1 MGIFDFLKSNKEKNS
16 KRIKEK
22 IQIKKFEKRQYIW
35 MDQVEEI
42 CSKEETSKV
51 INYHALFYTQ
61 LKVNV
66 FTLLA
71 PVNLK
76 DEKKLRI
83 FYSHKFSIG
92 YLFGFLVAV
101 LQSEEFMRRKEK
113 ELLKILMIALM
124 QDLFDFTKDSAEK
137 ISNSISSKDP
147 EFYDSENFKAGLAT
161 GGREWIQFVKD
172 EFRGIIGNNFAEKIK
187 EFEKDFL

>member
-1 MGIFDFLKSNKEKNS
+1 MGIFDFFKSNKEKNS

-22 IQIKKFEKRQYIW
+22 IQINKFEKRQYIW

-42 CSKEETSKV
+42 CSKEEANKI
-51 INYHALFYTQ
+51 INYHAQFFTQ

-76 DEKKLRI
+76 DERKLRI

-101 LQSEEFMRRKEK
+101 LQSEEFMKRKEK
-113 ELLKILMIALM
+113 ELLRILMIALM
-124 QDLFDFTKDSAEK
+124 QDLFDFTKESAEK
-137 ISNSISSKDP
+137 ISNSINSKDP
-147 EFYDSENFKAGLAT
+147 EFYDSENFKVGLVT
-161 GGREWIQFVKD
+161 GSRDWNQFAKD
-172 EFRGIIGNNFAEKIK
+172 KFSGIIGNNFAEKIK

>member
-1 MGIFDFLKSNKEKNS
+1 MGIFDFFKSNKEKNS

-22 IQIKKFEKRQYIW
+22 IQINKFEKRQYIW

-42 CSKEETSKV
+42 CSKEEANKI
-51 INYHALFYTQ
+51 INYHAQFFTQ

-76 DEKKLRI
+76 DERKLRI

-101 LQSEEFMRRKEK
+101 LQSEEFMKRKEK
-113 ELLKILMIALM
+113 ELLRILMIALI

-147 EFYDSENFKAGLAT
+147 EFYDSENFKVGLVT
-161 GGREWIQFVKD
+161 GSRDWNQFAKD
-172 EFRGIIGNNFAEKIK
+172 KFSGIIGNNFAEKIK

>member
-42 CSKEETSKV
+42 CSKEEANKI
-51 INYHALFYTQ
+51 INYHAQFFTQ

-76 DEKKLRI
+76 DERKLRI

-101 LQSEEFMRRKEK
+101 LQSEEFMKRKEK
-113 ELLKILMIALM
+113 ELLRILMIALI

-147 EFYDSENFKAGLAT
+147 EFYDSENFKVGLVT
-161 GGREWIQFVKD
+161 GSRDWNQFAKD
-172 EFRGIIGNNFAEKIK
+172 KFSGIIGNNFAEKIK

>member
-1 MGIFDFLKSNKEKNS
+1 MGIFDFFKSNKEKNS

-22 IQIKKFEKRQYIW
+22 IQINKFEKRQYIW

-42 CSKEETSKV
+42 CSKEEANKI
-51 INYHALFYTQ
+51 INYHAQFFTQ

-76 DEKKLRI
+76 DERKLRI

-101 LQSEEFMRRKEK
+101 LQSEEFMKRKEK
-113 ELLKILMIALM
+113 ELLRILMIALI

-147 EFYDSENFKAGLAT
+147 EFYDSENFKAGLVT
-161 GGREWIQFVKD
+161 GSRDWNQFAKD
-172 EFRGIIGNNFAEKIK
+172 KFSGIIGNNFAEKIK

>member
-1 MGIFDFLKSNKEKNS
+1 MGIFDFLKSNKKKNS
-16 KRIKEK
+16 KIIKEK

-42 CSKEETSKV
+42 CSKEETRKI
-51 INYHALFYTQ
+51 INCHTLFYTQ

-83 FYSHKFSIG
+83 FYTHKFTIG
-92 YLFGFLVAV
+92 YLFGFLFAV
-101 LQSEEFMRRKEK
+101 LQSEEFMRHKEK
-113 ELLKILMIALM
+113 ELMKILMIALM

-147 EFYDSENFKAGLAT
+147 EFYDNENFKAGLVT

-172 EFRGIIGNNFAEKIK
+172 EFRGIIGNNFAEKIN
-187 EFEKDFL
+187 EFKKDFA

>member
-1 MGIFDFLKSNKEKNS
+1 MGIFDFFKSNKEKNS

-22 IQIKKFEKRQYIW
+22 IQINKFEKRQYIW

-42 CSKEETSKV
+42 CSKEEANKI
-51 INYHALFYTQ
+51 INYHAQFFTQ

-76 DEKKLRI
+76 DERKLRI
-83 FYSHKFSIG
+83 FYNHKFSIG

-101 LQSEEFMRRKEK
+101 LQSEEFMKRKEK
-113 ELLKILMIALM
+113 ELLRILMIALI

-147 EFYDSENFKAGLAT
+147 EFYDSENFKAGLVT
-161 GGREWIQFVKD
+161 GSRDWNQFAKD
-172 EFRGIIGNNFAEKIK
+172 KFSGIIGNNFAEKIK